1 MIGQDLSQACMKI
14 EAINNITL
22 QQILKIPSHIS
33 RVDYN
38 YTILISRRSKV
49 EIKVFGSAH
58 KSYLNN
64 YS

>member
-14 EAINNITL
+14 EAINNMTL
-22 QQILKIPSHIS
+22 QQIKIPSHIS

-64 YS
+64 